1 MTVAQMQQA
10 NERQRYQEQRQ
21 SDIATAIRN
30 AQGW

>member
-1 MTVAQMQQA
+1 MQQA
-10 NERQRYQEQRQ
+10 NERERYQEQRQ